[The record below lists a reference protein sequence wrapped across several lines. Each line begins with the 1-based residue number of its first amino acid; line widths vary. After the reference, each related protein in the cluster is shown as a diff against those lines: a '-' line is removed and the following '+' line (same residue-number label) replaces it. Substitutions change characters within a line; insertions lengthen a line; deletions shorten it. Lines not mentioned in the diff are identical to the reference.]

1 MVLLLFQNVANLVI
15 NYKLQ
20 VCVSK
25 LLLDAKNV
33 ICDADNASDSLQT
46 TGLTPV

>member
-1 MVLLLFQNVANLVI
+1 MNC
-15 NYKLQ
+15 KLQ

-33 ICDADNASDSLQT
+33 ICNADNASDSLKT